1 MPTVSIRFTGG
12 HYHATPWGSHANE
25 GAVEWPPSPWRLLR
39 ALIST
44 GYTKLPE
51 WQEGQ
56 MPEVAKVL
64 LCKLASVLP
73 SYRLPSAIGTHS
85 RHYMPT
91 SVKPTLVLDAS
102 AVCSPDATLIVR
114 WEVSLTDA
122 ELALLAD
129 LVGKVS
135 YLGRAEAWTHCELL
149 RDEPAVGTDWVR
161 PCAAS
166 EHPGRGWEQVAVIA
180 PVSAES
186 YAQWRE
192 SEVAQVLESCPLPEG
207 KKPPAKLLK
216 DRKKRLEPYPEDL
229 LACLQVETGWLQK
242 QGWSQPPGSQRV
254 LYWRKSDA
262 IAVSE
267 PATATR
273 SKRASVPFVLLALAA
288 SSKSRS
294 VLPLRERTLPQ
305 ADLLHQTLVSS
316 LNRLNMADACELCG
330 CDDDRVPLK
339 GHRHAHLLP
348 LTLLKDDNHL
358 DHILVWAP
366 GGLGDAAQ
374 TVLRSIRR
382 TYMKGGIGELSVR
395 FAGCGMKDDMLQLT
409 ALGPIIGTA
418 SRWQSVTPLVLPRF
432 RKKNGKNSPEGQLLA
447 ELEERGF
454 PTPVSIEW
462 LKDESV
468 TMRHYVRV
476 RRNRQTPP
484 ENYGYALRLTFHT
497 PISGPLCLGY
507 ASHFGLGLFA
517 AVPEAGGA

>member
-1 MPTVSIRFTGG
+1 MPTVSIRFSGG

-44 GYTKLPE
+44 GYTKLPD

-56 MPEVAKVL
+56 MPDAAKAL

-73 SYRLPSAIGTHS
+73 SYRLPTAIGTHS

-102 AVCSPDATLIVR
+102 AVCSPAAALLVR
-114 WEVSLTDA
+114 WEVSLTEA
-122 ELALLAD
+122 ETALLAD
-129 LVGKVS
+129 LVGQIS

-149 RDEPAVGTDWVR
+149 CDAPAEGTDWVR
-161 PCAAS
+161 PCAAC

-180 PVSAES
+180 PVAAQS

-192 SEVAQVLESCPLPEG
+192 SEVTKALESCPLPEG
-207 KKPPAKLLK
+207 KKPPAKLVK
-216 DRKKRLEPYPEDL
+216 DREKRLEPYPEDL

-254 LYWRKSDA
+254 LYWRKSNA

-267 PATATR
+267 PAAATR
-273 SKRASVPFVLLALAA
+273 SKRAAVPFVLLALAV

-305 ADLLHQTLVSS
+305 ADLLHQALVSRI
-316 LNRLNMADACELCG
+316 NTHNMPDAFELIG
-330 CDDDRVPLK
+330 CDENRVPLK

-348 LTLLKDDNHL
+348 LTLLKADDHL

-366 GGLGDAAQ
+366 DGLGDSAQ
-374 TVLRSIRR
+374 TVLRSIRK

-395 FAGCGMKDDMLQLT
+395 FAGCGTADEMLQLT
-409 ALGPIIGTA
+409 ALAPIIGTA
-418 SRWQSVTPLVLPRF
+418 RRWQSVTPLVLPRF
-432 RKKNGKNSPEGQLLA
+432 RKKTGKNSPEGQLLS
-447 ELEERGF
+447 ELEERSF
-454 PTPVSIEW
+454 PNPTAIEW
-462 LKDESV
+462 LKQESV
-468 TMRHYVRV
+468 GMRHYVRV
-476 RRNRQTPP
+476 RRNRQSPP
-484 ENYGYALRLTFHT
+484 ENYGYALRLTFAE
-497 PISGPLCLGY
+497 PVSGPLCLGHS
-507 ASHFGLGLFA
+507 SHYGLGLFA
-517 AVPEAGGA
+517 AVPDRLP